1 MPAATKKY
9 QQKAM
14 GDQRRK
20 RTKSHYIDK
29 DSQKVHLSWALK
41 EAKDFDK
48 WRWNGKET
56 NPDNELSKNKVTK

>member
-14 GDQRRK
+14 GDQRK

-48 WRWNGKET
+48 WRGMGRRPTQTMNLAK
-56 NPDNELSKNKVTK
+56 TK